1 MHISD
6 VKRELYNELKS
17 KEPFITGAGIKEA
30 DGIEVIVIYIPENYQ
45 QNYDIPDEYKG
56 IRVITEISDD
66 PRLL

>member
-30 DGIEVIVIYIPENYQ
+30 DGKEVIVIYIPESHQHKYQ
-45 QNYDIPDEYKG
+45 IPDIYKG
-56 IRVITEISDD
+56 IRVIIEISDD